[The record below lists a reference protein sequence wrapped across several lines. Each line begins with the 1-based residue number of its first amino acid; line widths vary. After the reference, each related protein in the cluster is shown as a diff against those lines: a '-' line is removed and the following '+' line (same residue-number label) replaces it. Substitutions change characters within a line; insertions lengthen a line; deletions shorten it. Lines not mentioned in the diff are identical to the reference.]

1 MPATA
6 LKQRDNGR
14 PDPKK
19 VILNKLEDLPGFEI
33 AGNELLVAIYQ
44 RDELSPGGIVLPT
57 KTLKEDIYQ
66 GKVGLIVKIGANFN
80 PKWTDPYTGETGGV
94 PVKLH
99 DWIVFRASDTW
110 PLEVNIRD
118 GIFDKDSF
126 VVCRLVQPRHIRMTI
141 DNPDKV
147 W

>member
-6 LKQRDNGR
+6 LKQRENAR

-19 VILNKLEDLPGFEI
+19 VILDRIKDVPGCQI

-44 RDELSPGGIVLPT
+44 RDEVSPGGIVMT
-57 KTLKEDIYQ
+57 AKTLKEDIYQ
-66 GKVGLIVKIGANFN
+66 GKVGLVIKIGENFN
-80 PKWTDPYTGETGGV
+80 WKWTDPFTGESGGI
-94 PVKLH
+94 PIELH
-99 DWIVFRASDTW
+99 DWIVVRTSDTW
-110 PLEVNIRD
+110 PIELNIRD
-118 GIFDKDSF
+118 GIFDKESF
-126 VVCRLVQPRHIRMTI
+126 VVCRMIQPRNIRMKV